1 MKRRIVLV
9 FTLLAAAVLFLL
21 TIILSYGS
29 AGGMEFRG
37 KQQLEWTVGELARA
51 AGDTPEA
58 VDLVLSQPGSGPTLH
73 VLGRQ
78 GELLAGPDRYREV
91 FSQPALQ
98 SLMEAGMGSVGL
110 NAGGEP
116 LVAAVAALGDGGYLV
131 ALTDLASLGL
141 VPVRWLDILPVM
153 AIILIIFALAVYL
166 LTGYILEPLSELTR
180 ATARISS
187 GELSS
192 RIKVN
197 DDPEL
202 RRLAGNFN
210 TLSDRLETTIL
221 VSLGNQNQLEAILG
235 SMNSG
240 VIAVDKNNRIIIFNP
255 FARKIFGIYSDAI
268 GKDIRDVIHSTD
280 LDKMLTVSEQFQ
292 ELSLR
297 KNNTTIVRYKTTS
310 LAAENSSEQGK
321 VTVIQDITDLK
332 KLEQMRTQFVA
343 NVSHELKTP
352 LTSIKG
358 FTETLR
364 NVEDQATREK
374 FLDIIDAESER
385 LQRLIEDILSLS
397 SIESTETLKGD
408 IVDAATVT
416 IASLRLLE
424 VQARDKNIDLSLI
437 IKGEPEFIGDADM
450 FRQLVIN
457 LADNAIKYTEPNGK
471 VKVRLEEEAD
481 AVILSIQDTGIGIAR
496 DHLPRLFERFYRVDK
511 SRNRAM
517 GGTGLGLAIV
527 KHIAIAFDGTIQ
539 VESEEGKGTTFTVT
553 LPSHR
558 TRPEAGATR
567 IQSYKF
573 NE

>member
-9 FTLLAAAVLFLL
+9 FTLITAVVLFLI
-21 TIILSYGS
+21 TIILTYGS
-29 AGGMEFRG
+29 AGGMETRG
-37 KQQLEWTVGELARA
+37 RQQLEWTVAKLAEA
-51 AGDTPEA
+51 TGDTSQA
-58 VDLVLSQPGSGPTLH
+58 VELVLTQSGSAPKLY

-78 GELLAGPDRYREV
+78 GEVLAGADRNEGV
-91 FSQPALQ
+91 FSAPSFQ
-98 SLMEAGMGSVGL
+98 SLLTQGSGSIRL
-110 NAGGEP
+110 NTGGEP
-116 LVAAVAALGDGGYLV
+116 VVAAAALLSDGGYLAAV
-131 ALTDLASLGL
+131 TDLSSIGMAR
-141 VPVRWLDILPVM
+141 VRWLDNLPVL
-153 AIILIIFALAVYL
+153 AIILIIVAMAAYFLSN
-166 LTGYILEPLSELTR
+166 YILEPVNELAR

-197 DDPEL
+197 YDPEL

-292 ELSLR
+292 ELSLK
-297 KNNTTIVRYKTTS
+297 KNNSTIVRYKTTS
-310 LAAENSSEQGK
+310 LAAESSTEQGK

-364 NVEDQATREK
+364 NVEDQMTREK

-397 SIESTETLKGD
+397 SIESTEILKGD

-471 VKVRLEEEAD
+471 VKVRLEEEED
-481 AVILSIQDTGIGIAR
+481 AVILSIQDTGIGIAE

-527 KHIAIAFDGTIQ
+527 KHITIAFDGTIQ
-539 VESEEGKGTTFTVT
+539 VESEKGKGTTFTVT

-558 TRPEAGATR
+558 TRTESAGAR